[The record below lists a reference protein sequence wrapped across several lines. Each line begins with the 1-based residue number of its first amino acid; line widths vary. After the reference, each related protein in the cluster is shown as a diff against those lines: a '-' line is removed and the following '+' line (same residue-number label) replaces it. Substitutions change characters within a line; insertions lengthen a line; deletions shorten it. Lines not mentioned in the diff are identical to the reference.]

1 MDDVNFYVHGVPKG
15 HDIWGIEQDRDY
27 LKSFYTARCTDEIR
41 LDVLRGKSFYTYIRG
56 KNVSGFD
63 DRKGSY
69 LGLTISF
76 DSVFCT
82 DTESLC
88 RLFEIVFERLIV
100 GTILNEHNGNY
111 RYSVSTFSSKTK
123 ELEKVK
129 SVLFR
134 ELEQFNDDFESIDN
148 SFAALP
154 SKQPT
159 YYNLL
164 DVDSPTFFS
173 TLKRTLKICISHD
186 YTTRDN
192 YIASLKNQL
201 DSVKTENN
209 KLADENSTLKVQVA
223 ELSKLKE
230 QIESLSAENK
240 KLRQDNALL
249 QGKNADLLRDIEK
262 YKPKQVP
269 VLATDDP
276 ETEHIP
282 YKEKR
287 VDKNNK
293 IMKNNSAHKKNK
305 QNQNKSNHKK
315 KKK

>member
-27 LKSFYTARCTDEIR
+27 LKSFYTARSTDEIR

-56 KNVSGFD
+56 TNVSGFD

-129 SVLFR
+129 TVLFR

-148 SFAALP
+148 SFVALP

-164 DVDSPTFFS
+164 DVDSPSFFS
-173 TLKRTLKICISHD
+173 TLKRTLKICISND

-192 YIASLKNQL
+192 YIVSLKNQL
-201 DSVKTENN
+201 DSMKTENN
-209 KLADENSTLKVQVA
+209 KLADENRTLKVQVA

-262 YKPKQVP
+262 YKPKQAPVP
-269 VLATDDP
+269 TIDDP
-276 ETEHIP
+276 ETEQIP

-293 IMKNNSAHKKNK
+293 IMKNKSNNKKNK
-305 QNQNKSNHKK
+305 QNPNKSKHKK